1 MSGPTSLLCF
11 SSFLGLDKDTESFW
25 LSNTGAF
32 TFCISPSA
40 VMMFKSSINNK
51 HFFNLPYNA
60 MSTNKM
66 LLSLYVLLLWWCEH
80 ISIYLRPWQFNKVK
94 RSSNEFG
101 NNTTR
106 LVYGSRYF
114 KYIFVLGNHISWIWF
129 GENRNIFTLC
139 IQNVLS

>member
-1 MSGPTSLLCF
+1 MLTVYVN
-11 SSFLGLDKDTESFW
+11 W
-25 LSNTGAF
+25 VVI
-32 TFCISPSA
+32 TFCIFPSA

-51 HFFNLPYNA
+51 HVFNLPYNA

-101 NNTTR
+101 SNTTR

-114 KYIFVLGNHISWIWF
+114 KYIFVLGIYSSWIWF
-129 GENRNIFTLC
+129 GEIRNIFTLC
-139 IQNVLS
+139 IRNIFHKLQWYQIYYRP

>member
-1 MSGPTSLLCF
+1 M
-11 SSFLGLDKDTESFW
+11 
-25 LSNTGAF
+25 AI

-40 VMMFKSSINNK
+40 VMIFKSSINNK

-101 NNTTR
+101 SNTTR

-114 KYIFVLGNHISWIWF
+114 KYIFVLGIYSSWIWF
-129 GENRNIFTLC
+129 GEIRNIFTLC
-139 IQNVLS
+139 IRKVSNIFHKLQWYLIYYRP